1 MQRLEL
7 GDYVSGRCKE
17 LGISQRGLAEKSG
30 IDKGTLRKILNGD
43 TKQAQ
48 LATIVSIA
56 HVLKIHPIHLFR
68 YFLNQIDLPKYTTT
82 NAIHKFDA
90 TGFIA
95 DVTYPDNYE
104 VRVNETFTKIWA
116 IQNVGSIDWVGRK
129 FVCMDTQ
136 PTGDFDLPEGV
147 APPAAFRGLKP
158 TTRQVLLPN
167 TFSGEIVNVVVEFT
181 APSYPCNVIS
191 YWKMVDEE
199 GNFCFPQSEGLSCV
213 VNVLA
218 I

>member
-1 MQRLEL
+1 MTTELKTYIKQRCSEL
-7 GDYVSGRCKE
+7 GLSM
-17 LGISQRGLAEKSG
+17 RGLQRETG
-30 IDKGTLRKILNGD
+30 IARDTLGKILEGD
-43 TKQAQ
+43 TKNAR
-48 LATIVSIA
+48 LSTIVLLA
-56 HVLKIHPIHLFR
+56 HALKTHPVYLFR

-95 DVTYPDNYE
+95 DVTYPDNSI

-116 IQNVGSIDWVGRK
+116 IQNIGSIDWVGKK

-136 PTGDFDLPEGV
+136 PTGDFDLPEGI
-147 APPAAFRGLKP
+147 APPTAFRGLKP
-158 TTRQVLLPN
+158 TTRHVLLPT

-191 YWKMVDEE
+191 YWKMVDA
-199 GNFCFPQSEGLSCV
+199 NDTFCFSQSEGLSCV